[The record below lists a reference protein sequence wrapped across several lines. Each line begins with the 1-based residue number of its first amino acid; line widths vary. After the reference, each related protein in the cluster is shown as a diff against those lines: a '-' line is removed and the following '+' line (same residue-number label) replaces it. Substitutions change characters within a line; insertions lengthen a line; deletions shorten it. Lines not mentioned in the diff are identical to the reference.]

1 MSRVDH
7 FPSTHATW
15 IDAQLTIIDGAGGA
29 TEGPRAQVAENARAA
44 LRKHLWERYHAPLR
58 AYVHGGSLR
67 RAGEPEELVS
77 GYFAERVTTP
87 EFLVAWRSSGMP
99 LRRWMMNG
107 MGFYARGVVRDRMRD
122 RMRTFTDLAEPRASA
137 TTDAG
142 TDRRADPTDDLLG
155 ADARTAADAFE
166 HAWAIAVLDAAHAQ
180 VHAEL
185 DAQGRLDQYEV
196 FRRRVIDGEG
206 YDTIAP
212 SVGLTPQQCAGA
224 TRLVSQRLAASL
236 REVLRDEGV
245 TEGEMDATVA
255 EVQRA
260 VGLRRADGG

>member
-29 TEGPRAQVAENARAA
+29 TEGPRAQVAGNARAA

-245 TEGEMDATVA
+245 TEGEMDATVG
-255 EVQRA
+255 EVRRA
-260 VGLRRADGG
+260 VGARPAEGR